1 MDKSKTNGNLYT
13 FLYAAILVTITAAL
27 LAFVSEVLKPRQTAN
42 QKEETRQS
50 ILRAVHLEGQPYEQY
65 IRDTC
70 VGPQQLPLF
79 ICTPDDGIRKYIVP
93 LSGKGLWGPLWGY
106 MALDADGQ
114 TVYGAV
120 FDHQGETPGL
130 GAEISKPEFSN
141 PFRGKSLYRDG
152 TFVSIAVLKQKGSAG
167 NNPHAVDGISG
178 GTITSRGVE
187 NMIRETLSLYLPLI
201 NQLIQEE
208 AHE

>member
-1 MDKSKTNGNLYT
+1 
-13 FLYAAILVTITAAL
+13 
-27 LAFVSEVLKPRQTAN
+27 
-42 QKEETRQS
+42 
-50 ILRAVHLEGQPYEQY
+50 
-65 IRDTC
+65 
-70 VGPQQLPLF
+70 
-79 ICTPDDGIRKYIVP
+79 
-93 LSGKGLWGPLWGY
+93 

-187 NMIRETLSLYLPLI
+187 NMIRETLLLYLPLI

>member
-178 GTITSRGVE
+178 GTITSRGVDVMLMKSIGQYE
-187 NMIRETLSLYLPLI
+187 NFLGQVTDGGT
-201 NQLIQEE
+201 
-208 AHE
+208 AK